1 MDIARPCLTA
11 IFAIVGA
18 VMPAVCFSE
27 IVYLKEMPKEG
38 DVLSQDR
45 LRRRSEVPKGEV
57 KEVTGGNREKAT
69 PRQVRCVKRPDRSP
83 AK

>member
-1 MDIARPCLTA
+1 MRTSSVLMLIGL
-11 IFAIVGA
+11 
-18 VMPAVCFSE
+18 VMPTVCFSE

-38 DVLSQDR
+38 DVPFGKIVYVDDR
-45 LRRRSEVPKGEV
+45 KCPKGEV